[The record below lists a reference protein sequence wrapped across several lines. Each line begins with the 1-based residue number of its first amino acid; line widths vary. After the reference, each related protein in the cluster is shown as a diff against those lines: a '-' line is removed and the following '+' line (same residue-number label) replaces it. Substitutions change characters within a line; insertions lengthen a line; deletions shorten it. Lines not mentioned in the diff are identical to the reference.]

1 MKVTDWP
8 FLEGFLDEVG
18 IVVEE
23 AGFTVSLTG
32 DDVLFALRES
42 PLYVAVSE
50 RTPAGRLLTDRVAVP
65 SLPNFIVFKRAA
77 RSGTRGFRGRNTC

>member
-23 AGFTVSLTG
+23 AGLLTG